1 MVVFAVQLSKRGE
14 YALRVLLDLT
24 IAHAQG
30 LAVVPVATL
39 AAAQNIPSAFLE
51 QILVALRQA
60 GHLRATRG
68 KHGGYSILP
77 TATLLSV
84 GSLIRFLDG
93 PLAPLSCASLSAYKR
108 CSCPD
113 EERCGLRQLMI
124 EARSALSSVLD
135 GVNLAQLADRTLHR
149 YQADGVLPPLLEL
162 LGTPRKGE
170 RGSEPEYLI

>member
-1 MVVFAVQLSKRGE
+1 MLALVVQLSKRGE

-30 LAVVPVATL
+30 IAVVPVTTL
-39 AAAQNIPSAFLE
+39 AAAQNIPGAFLE
-51 QILVALRQA
+51 QILVSLRQA

-68 KHGGYSILP
+68 KHGGYSIVP
-77 TATLLSV
+77 DATLLSV
-84 GSLIRFLDG
+84 GTLVRFLDG

-113 EERCGLRQLMI
+113 EERCGLRQLMV

-135 GVNLAQLADRTLHR
+135 GVTLAQLAERTLLR
-149 YQADGVLPPLLEL
+149 YQTDGVLPPLLEL
-162 LGTPRKGE
+162 LGTARKSR